1 MIASRGGKV
10 KLSDGSVE
18 LELIATNCELN
29 MNADFSPVR
38 AQGSNW
44 FSVKSPNMGE
54 IQVTFMQGSIYAQE
68 AAAGLCQKW
77 AKENQP
83 LYFTYEEM
91 AINGWIV
98 FIKNAPFTFQYD
110 RPVNAC
116 TITLI
121 SVTNWY
127 YASLASLPQESDIYS
142 IFSGGIVTKGV
153 TALEDANQVAE
164 WVESHE
170 QFHGVHIQYLSNGN
184 VSIKYSNGQTI
195 NNVKPTYQLL
205 QSLVQYSASHSALAK
220 GGFTKDKSLQN
231 ALNQLEGKSGDS
243 PAQKR
248 YQVKWEDLR

>member
-1 MIASRGGKV
+1 M

-18 LELIATNCELN
+18 LELLATNFEMN
-29 MNADFSPVR
+29 MEADFSPVR
-38 AQGSNW
+38 GQGSNW
-44 FSVKSPNMGE
+44 FSVKSPNMGA
-54 IQVTFMQGSIYAQE
+54 IQITFMQGSIYAQE

-91 AINGWIV
+91 GINEWIV
-98 FIKNAPFTFQYD
+98 FIKGAPFTFQYD
-110 RPVNAC
+110 KPVNPC
-116 TITLI
+116 QITLS

-127 YASLASLPQESDIYS
+127 YSEQAALPQESDIYS

-164 WVESHE
+164 WIESHE
-170 QFHGVHIQYLSNGN
+170 QFRGVQVQYLSNGN

-205 QSLVQYSASHSALAK
+205 QSLVQYSASHQALAQ
-220 GGFTKDKSLQN
+220 GGFGKAQNNGGKSLQN
-231 ALNQLEGKSGDS
+231 ALHQLEGNTGES
-243 PAQKR
+243 PAEKR
-248 YQVKWEDLR
+248 YKVKWEDLR

>member
-1 MIASRGGKV
+1 M

-18 LELIATNCELN
+18 LELIATDVDLN

-38 AQGSNW
+38 GQGSNW
-44 FSVKSPNMGE
+44 FSVKSPNMGD
-54 IQVTFMQGSIYAQE
+54 IQITFLQGSIYAQE

-110 RPVNAC
+110 KPVNPC
-116 TITLI
+116 TITLV

-127 YASLASLPQESDIYS
+127 YSSLAALPQESDIYS

-153 TALEDANQVAE
+153 AALEDANQVAE
-164 WVESHE
+164 WIESHE
-170 QFHGVHIQYLSNGN
+170 QFHGVQIQYLANGN

-205 QSLVQYSASHSALAK
+205 QSLVQYSASHSALAE
-220 GGFTKDKSLQN
+220 GGFTKDKNRSLQN
-231 ALNQLEGKSGDS
+231 ALNSLEGKSPQT
-243 PAQKR
+243 PAEKR

>member
-18 LELIATNCELN
+18 LELIATNCQLN

-38 AQGSNW
+38 GQGSNW
-44 FSVKSPNMGE
+44 FSVKSPNMGD
-54 IQVTFMQGSIYAQE
+54 IQITFMQGSIYAQE

-110 RPVNAC
+110 KPVNYC
-116 TITLI
+116 TITLT

-170 QFHGVHIQYLSNGN
+170 QFHGVHVQYLSNGN

-231 ALNQLEGKSGDS
+231 ALNQLEGKSGGGQ
-243 PAQKR
+243 ARKR

>member
-1 MIASRGGKV
+1 M

-18 LELIATNCELN
+18 LELIATDVDMN

-38 AQGSNW
+38 GQGSNW

-54 IQVTFMQGSIYAQE
+54 IQITFMQGSIYAQE

-91 AINGWIV
+91 DMKEWIV
-98 FIKNAPFTFQYD
+98 FIKSAPFTFQFD
-110 RPVNAC
+110 KPVNPC
-116 TITLI
+116 TITLT

-127 YASLASLPQESDIYS
+127 YTETASLPQESDIYS

-164 WVESHE
+164 WIESHE
-170 QFHGVHIQYLSNGN
+170 QFHGVQIQYLSNGN
-184 VSIKYSNGQTI
+184 VSMKYSNGQTV

-205 QSLVQYSASHSALAK
+205 QSLVQYSASHSALAQ
-220 GGFTKDKSLQN
+220 GGFTKDKKSLQK
-231 ALNQLEGKSGDS
+231 ALNQLEGKSPQA
-243 PAQKR
+243 PAEKR
-248 YQVKWEDLR
+248 SQVKWEDLR